1 MGDYVLTCSADISE
15 VPNLSTS
22 SSVDFSVGVIFENI
36 TVMLSNNDIVIRMGP
51 EMINISCSVR
61 ASVEP
66 NFEFF
71 RNGMRMDV
79 QTSLMQS
86 GNLYQS
92 LFVLN
97 SNELIVGTENFTCTS
112 RLDLRPSSP
121 PPLTASILIN
131 VTVIFTNI
139 SLLLSV
145 NNIFIRMEPET
156 VNITCSVES
165 SLKPNFN
172 FSRNGMDINGLST
185 QMLNINEN
193 IFQSVI
199 TLDQSDLRAP
209 TDFFQCTAFLD
220 SPQVQ
225 LELTANT
232 SITVEPVLRNISITP
247 KNQTTIY
254 NMDLKR
260 NENRNLV
267 VLNCTV
273 KSNLLL
279 TITWTQDEMVV
290 TGTPPQRVNGE
301 DFTFLSQLFLN
312 VSNLASGLV
321 SFTCTASSS
330 DLVPN
335 ITATATITVNGKFA
349 NYRNIQC
356 THKPVT

>member
-1 MGDYVLTCSADISE
+1 MGDYVLTCSANISE

-22 SSVDFSVGVIFENI
+22 SSVNFSVDVIFENI
-36 TVMLSNNDIVIRMGP
+36 TVMSSDNDIIIGQGP
-51 EMINISCSVR
+51 EMINISCSVQG
-61 ASVEP
+61 SVEP
-66 NFEFF
+66 SFEFF
-71 RNGMRMDV
+71 RNGMRMGI
-79 QTSLMQS
+79 QTFLMQS

-92 LFVLN
+92 SFVLN
-97 SNELIVGTENFTCTS
+97 SNELIVGPENFTCTL
-112 RLDLRPSSP
+112 RLELGGPSSP
-121 PPLTASILIN
+121 PPLTASVLIN

-139 SLLLSV
+139 SLFPSV
-145 NNIFIRMEPET
+145 NNIFIRMEPEI

-165 SLKPNFN
+165 SLEPNFN

-247 KNQTTIY
+247 KNQMTNY

-260 NENRNLV
+260 NENRDLV

-290 TGTPPQRVNGE
+290 TGTPPQQVNGK
-301 DFTFLSQLFLN
+301 DLTFLSQLFLN

-321 SFTCTASSS
+321 SFTCTASSG

-335 ITATATITVNGKFA
+335 ITATATITVNCKTLDH
-349 NYRNIQC
+349 RNISIIN
-356 THKPVT
+356 T

>member
-22 SSVDFSVGVIFENI
+22 SSVNFSVDVIFENI
-36 TVMLSNNDIVIRMGP
+36 TVTSSNNDIIVGIGP
-51 EMINISCSVR
+51 EMINISCSVQ

-66 NFEFF
+66 SFEFL
-71 RNGMRMDV
+71 RNGMRMGI
-79 QTSLMQS
+79 QTFLMQS

-92 LFVLN
+92 SFVLN
-97 SNELIVGTENFTCTS
+97 SSELIVGIENFTCTS
-112 RLDLRPSSP
+112 RLELGGPSSP

-131 VTVIFTNI
+131 VTVINVTVIFTNI
-139 SLLLSV
+139 TLFPSV
-145 NNIFIRMEPET
+145 NNIFIGTEPEI

-165 SLKPNFN
+165 SLEPNFN
-172 FSRNGMDINGLST
+172 FSRNGMDISELST
-185 QMLNINEN
+185 QVLNINKN

-232 SITVEPVLRNISITP
+232 SIMVEPVLRNISITP
-247 KNQTTIY
+247 ENQMVIY
-254 NMDLKR
+254 DMEQTENQDL
-260 NENRNLV
+260 V
-267 VLNCTV
+267 ILNCTV
-273 KSNLLL
+273 ESNLLL

-290 TGTPPQRVNGE
+290 TGTPPQRIDRE

-312 VSNLASGLV
+312 ASDLTSGLV
-321 SFTCTASSS
+321 SFTCTASSG
-330 DLVPN
+330 DVVPN
-335 ITATATITVNGKFA
+335 ITATATITVNGKSKK
-349 NYRNIQC
+349 C
-356 THKPVT
+356 C